1 MKIGIYGGTF
11 NPPHLGHVTAAR
23 AVFELLKLDRLLV
36 IPAGLPPHKD
46 LPDHSPTA
54 AQRLEM
60 TRLAAEQMGL
70 DGKVEVLDMELS
82 RAGKSYTSDTLAQ
95 LKEGYPDDELWLL
108 MGTDMFLTLQA
119 WHAPE
124 KILSLAGIAAFGR
137 TEADTEELFSV
148 QRDYLYKTYP
158 QARIFTLTI
167 PGVIDVSSTELRQK
181 LAEGTGGAL
190 LPPAVYGYI
199 LRQGLYGTSAD
210 LKNLSISQLRPVAL
224 SYLKHK
230 RIPHVLGTEQEA
242 IRLAERYGADVE
254 KARVAALLHD
264 CTKKLD
270 MDAQLALCD
279 HYGIELDEL
288 ERVSLKLLH
297 SKTGAAL
304 ARDVFGV
311 DEEIYNA
318 IWWHTT
324 GHAGM
329 TLLEKIIYLADYI
342 EPSRDFPGVDK
353 LRQVCYKDLNEGLCL
368 GLEMTIQEMT
378 DMGNPVHR
386 ATLEARD
393 ALKG

>member
-1 MKIGIYGGTF
+1 M
-11 NPPHLGHVTAAR
+11 
-23 AVFELLKLDRLLV
+23 
-36 IPAGLPPHKD
+36 
-46 LPDHSPTA
+46 
-54 AQRLEM
+54 
-60 TRLAAEQMGL
+60 
-70 DGKVEVLDMELS
+70 
-82 RAGKSYTSDTLAQ
+82 
-95 LKEGYPDDELWLL
+95 
-108 MGTDMFLTLQA
+108 
-119 WHAPE
+119 
-124 KILSLAGIAAFGR
+124 
-137 TEADTEELFSV
+137 
-148 QRDYLYKTYP
+148 
-158 QARIFTLTI
+158 
-167 PGVIDVSSTELRQK
+167 
-181 LAEGTGGAL
+181 
-190 LPPAVYGYI
+190 
-199 LRQGLYGTSAD
+199 
-210 LKNLSISQLRPVAL
+210 AL

-270 MDAQLALCD
+270 MESQLALCS

-288 ERVSLKLLH
+288 EQVSLKLLH
-297 SKTGAAL
+297 SKTGAAV

-329 TLLEKIIYLADYI
+329 TLLEKVIYLADYI

-353 LRQVCYKDLNEGLCL
+353 LRSVCYKDLNEGLLL
-368 GLEMTIQEMT
+368 GLEMTIREMT